1 MDRAWIGLGPSLRR
15 TTKPLEICVVG
26 MDQGWIGDGS
36 GMDRPREKENKQEE
50 ENERERERE
59 RQTKTKRKRER
70 EREICIRF
78 LGHIAKERVDL
89 QTEAVVRPCLIQTGA
104 SATSVWKSYIS
115 IGFSCEC
122 CTGSAKDLRPAP

>member
-1 MDRAWIGLGPSLRR
+1 MNPSSVNVIKNRPSGSS
-15 TTKPLEICVVG
+15 TAEEIYNCQTIWEFPVITGEGDLEGGKREILE
-26 MDQGWIGDGS
+26 
-36 GMDRPREKENKQEE
+36 RPRE
-50 ENERERERE
+50 
-59 RQTKTKRKRER
+59 RER

-78 LGHIAKERVDL
+78 LVHIAKERVDL